1 MRTSQADRN
10 ECLRSS
16 ACLNAGHPAAP
27 GGDAWQVMGQQ
38 GFADDLHRALAQRPR
53 SISPKYFYDETG
65 SALFEQICGLSE
77 YYPTR
82 TELALLQRHAA
93 EMAELIGPG
102 AQLIEY
108 GAGSLTK
115 VRVLLARLRAAQAF
129 VPIDISGPHLMQ
141 ACASLRADYPDL
153 HIQAVVGDFTRPL
166 TWPPAPVGG
175 AGRRVGFFPGSSIG
189 NFTPAQALDFL
200 TMTASQLCG
209 GGLLIGVD
217 LIKEPA
223 LLHAAY
229 NDSQGV
235 TARFNL
241 NLLERARREL
251 GARFEPGG
259 FSHSAFYN
267 APLQRIEMHLLSL
280 RRQVIE
286 LQGMA
291 YEFEAGETLHTENSY
306 KYSIAGFQALAER
319 AGYRAGTVWSDAQQ
333 WFSLHW
339 LQAPPAS

>member
-1 MRTSQADRN
+1 MTLAP
-10 ECLRSS
+10 LKKV
-16 ACLNAGHPAAP
+16 PAE
-27 GGDAWQVMGQQ
+27 Q
-38 GFADDLHRALAQRPR
+38 GFADDLHQALAHRPR
-53 SISPKYFYDETG
+53 SISPKYFYDDQG
-65 SALFEQICGLSE
+65 SALFEQICRLPE

-82 TELALLQRHAA
+82 TELALLHAHA
-93 EMAELIGPG
+93 GEMADLIGPQ
-102 AQLIEY
+102 AQLVEY

-115 VRVLLARLRAAQAF
+115 VRLLLQRLLRPQAF
-129 VPIDISGPHLMQ
+129 VPIDISGPHLLQ
-141 ACASLRADYPDL
+141 ACAALQADYPHL
-153 HIQAVVGDFTRPL
+153 SIQPMVGDFTHPVTL
-166 TWPPAPVGG
+166 PAAPALGN
-175 AGRRVGFFPGSSIG
+175 GRRVGFFPGSSIG
-189 NFTPAQALDFL
+189 NFTPAQALEFL
-200 TMTASQLCG
+200 SMTAGQLRG

-241 NLLERARREL
+241 NILERARREL
-251 GARFEPGG
+251 GARFEPDG

-280 RRQVIE
+280 RRQVID
-286 LQGMA
+286 LQGEA

-306 KYSIAGFQALAER
+306 KYSVEGFQALAER
-319 AGYRAGTVWSDAQQ
+319 AGYRAGPVWTDAQH

-339 LQAPPAS
+339 LRAPGF